1 MEDEKSYNLPSAN
14 TKPKKTSDVIQP
26 KSENVKTRNA
36 YVNCSPRTGEDE
48 IR

>member
-1 MEDEKSYNLPSAN
+1 MEDEKSYNLLSAN
-14 TKPKKTSDVIQP
+14 RKPQKTSDAIQP

-36 YVNCSPRTGEDE
+36 YVNCSPRAGEDE